1 MASIFETL
9 IAGSDLGPF
18 LGPMQQRQAPQQ
30 APPRVTIGPAV
41 GRKEREEQWVEGGNN
56 MQAWQVFF
64 PTARDQFAGDKP
76 AGQMGWNWNPQ
87 KERQLNAWAVNQLGG

>member
-41 GRKEREEQWVEGGNN
+41 GWEERRDQWNEGGNN
-56 MQAWQVFF
+56 MQAWQVYF
-64 PTARDQFAGDKP
+64 PTARHQGGDRP
-76 AGQMGWNWNPQ
+76 AGQMGWNWNAE
-87 KERQLNAWAVNQLGG
+87 KERQLNEWALDRMG